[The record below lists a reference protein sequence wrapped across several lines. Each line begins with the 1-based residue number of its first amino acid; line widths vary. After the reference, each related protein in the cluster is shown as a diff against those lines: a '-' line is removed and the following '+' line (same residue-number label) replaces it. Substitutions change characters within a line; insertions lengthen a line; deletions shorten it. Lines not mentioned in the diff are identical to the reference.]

1 MKFNIASP
9 LCGTQKLYE
18 CDEEKKLVQLN
29 DLRIS
34 QEFNGEIIGDQFK
47 GYVFKITGGQDK
59 QGFAMKQGVLANSRV
74 KLLINRGECGLQK
87 WRVKPGARKRRSIR
101 GCIVGHDISVL
112 NVVITQEG
120 EDKLEGLTDHTVPR
134 RLGPKRASKIRKL
147 FNLGRD
153 DDVRKFVIRR
163 QLPEKG
169 EKKARSK
176 APKIQRLVTPITLE
190 RKRRKLAVMR
200 TRRVKSREEREAY
213 QHLLD
218 RRRIVRGQHK
228 KASATRKQLAVR
240 SKEITS
246 IAQEASKAA
255 AAAAK
260 TAAAAKKAAPAKKAA
275 SKKK

>member
-9 LCGTQKLYE
+9 LCGTQKLFE
-18 CDEEKKLVQLN
+18 VDEEKRLVQLN

-34 QEFNGEIIGDQFK
+34 QEFNGEILGDQFK
-47 GYVFKITGGQDK
+47 GYVFKITGGHDK
-59 QGFAMKQGVLANSRV
+59 QGFPMKQGVLANSRV

-112 NVVITQEG
+112 NLIITQEG
-120 EDKLEGLTDHTVPR
+120 EEKLEGLTDHTVPR

-169 EKKARSK
+169 DKKARSK

-190 RKRRKLAVMR
+190 RKRRKLALMR
-200 TRRVKSREEREAY
+200 TRRAKSREERDAY

-218 RRRIVRGQHK
+218 RRRILRGQHK
-228 KASATRKQLAVR
+228 KASATRKQLGAR
-240 SKEITS
+240 NKELAA
-246 IAQEASKAA
+246 IAQEAAKAKAA
-255 AAAAK
+255 AAAA
-260 TAAAAKKAAPAKKAA
+260 AAAAKAKPAAKKAAP
-275 SKKK
+275 KKK